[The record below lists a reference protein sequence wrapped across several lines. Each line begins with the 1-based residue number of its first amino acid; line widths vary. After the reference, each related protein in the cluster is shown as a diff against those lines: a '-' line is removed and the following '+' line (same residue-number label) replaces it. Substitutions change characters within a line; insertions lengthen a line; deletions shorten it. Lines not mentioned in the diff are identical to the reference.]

1 MPLVHLWKPDQM
13 EKGKLWSFQVLS
25 ARVPKKGEFFTFF
38 FTIEMNEVSF
48 PAMFVGKKGPFVK
61 TTLIISFL
69 LLSLNS
75 FASKDKI
82 LIDASCKISCQT
94 VVEVSYSEGNPR
106 TLKKVETIYKEFK
119 GLTREEIDSSTSR
132 QNTNKLCVGSFGSFA
147 VTENTDCIYF
157 KH

>member
-1 MPLVHLWKPDQM
+1 MRSYFLLCLW
-13 EKGKLWSFQVLS
+13 EKGL
-25 ARVPKKGEFFTFF
+25 
-38 FTIEMNEVSF
+38 
-48 PAMFVGKKGPFVK
+48 FVK
-61 TTLIISFL
+61 STLIISFL
-69 LLSLNS
+69 LFSLNT

-147 VTENTDCIYF
+147 VTENTDCLYF